1 VAVGFQQDE
10 RVDQGFD
17 ALRAQPRAFQDFW
30 ADAQNVTTQFYQQ
43 KLMAYKAKLEALPIW
58 VELDEELRQR
68 LTRQLAAVLP
78 HEGEPDAD
86 RVQGWLTAVQRL
98 DQNYVQALSA
108 VEVAAEAL
116 RAQRQKDI
124 DRGNREKTRQEGAY
138 RLRLPRLLDSAE
150 KMADLRRQL
159 DECERL
165 LTNEN
170 LRLDSEI
177 ID

>member
-1 VAVGFQQDE
+1 
-10 RVDQGFD
+10 
-17 ALRAQPRAFQDFW
+17 
-30 ADAQNVTTQFYQQ
+30 
-43 KLMAYKAKLEALPIW
+43 
-58 VELDEELRQR
+58 
-68 LTRQLAAVLP
+68 
-78 HEGEPDAD
+78 
-86 RVQGWLTAVQRL
+86 L

-108 VEVAAEAL
+108 VEVAVAAL

-124 DRGNREKTRQEGAY
+124 DQGNREKTRQEGAY

-159 DECERL
+159 DDCERL
-165 LTNEN
+165 LAKEN

>member
-1 VAVGFQQDE
+1 MVSAAPETVMPI
-10 RVDQGFD
+10 
-17 ALRAQPRAFQDFW
+17 ALRAVP
-30 ADAQNVTTQFYQQ
+30 
-43 KLMAYKAKLEALPIW
+43 
-58 VELDEELRQR
+58 
-68 LTRQLAAVLP
+68 
-78 HEGEPDAD
+78 
-86 RVQGWLTAVQRL
+86 
-98 DQNYVQALSA
+98 A